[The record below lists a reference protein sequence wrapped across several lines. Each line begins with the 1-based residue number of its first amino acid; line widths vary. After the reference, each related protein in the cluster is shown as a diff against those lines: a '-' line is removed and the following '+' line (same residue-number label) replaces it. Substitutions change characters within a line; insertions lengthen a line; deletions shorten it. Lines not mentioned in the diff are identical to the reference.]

1 MTSPVE
7 MREVS
12 ATELR
17 RFLLERLGL
26 AGPLKSAAE
35 LPALAVD
42 LAMIQIDSIRVAGLR
57 NHELAWLAR
66 GEATVADYYAML
78 YERREFIETHYPV
91 FAVRRDWLPILST
104 ALLDQRPAT
113 RIRRRRLKPQMQKME
128 DHIRAN
134 GPVGPAD
141 FDSRRVVG
149 GFNTIKSTTRALEQ
163 MWSDRRL
170 QISGRTAHFHR
181 LFDLTERVL
190 PELADLPAPA
200 REEYERFLLRS
211 ALQVLK
217 IATAEQWADRVALH
231 YGSWRGESIRRWR
244 ELVKA
249 EAERIAEPVA
259 VADLPGQP
267 VYWHLPEDA
276 GAWET
281 AGRAPAPEDAAR
293 IIPPLDNLLFSRK
306 RFSALFGFD
315 YKFEAY
321 TPQHQRRF
329 YFTKPVV
336 HGERIVALIDAK
348 RTDDE
353 WRIVGFEEIA
363 PVPPEALRQAVHRLA
378 RIAGATKVGASTRL
392 SRALR
397 RALVGKIAAS

>member
-1 MTSPVE
+1 
-7 MREVS
+7 MRRVQ
-12 ATELR
+12 AVELR
-17 RFLLERLGL
+17 RFLLDRLGL
-26 AGPLKSAAE
+26 AGPLRPAAE
-35 LPALAVD
+35 LPALAAE

-66 GEATVADYYAML
+66 GEAGVADFYAML
-78 YERREFIETHYPV
+78 YGRGEFIETHYPV

-128 DHIRAN
+128 DHIRAH
-134 GPVGPAD
+134 GAVGPAD

-170 QISGRTAHFHR
+170 QISGRTPHFHR

-190 PELADLPAPA
+190 PELADAAPPTLP
-200 REEYERFLLRS
+200 EYERFLLRS

-217 IATAEQWADRVALH
+217 IATAEQWADRVRLH

-249 EAERIAEPVA
+249 EAEAQAVPVE
-259 VADLPGQP
+259 VVDLPGRP
-267 VYWHLPEDA
+267 IYWHLASDSAGWEAAGREARPED
-276 GAWET
+276 
-281 AGRAPAPEDAAR
+281 PAR

-321 TPQHQRRF
+321 TPQDQRKF
-329 YFTKPVV
+329 YFAKPIV
-336 HGERIVALIDAK
+336 HGDRVVALLDAK
-348 RTDDE
+348 RADGE
-353 WRIVGFEEIA
+353 WRIVGYEQMA
-363 PVPPEALRQAVHRLA
+363 PAPPEALRQAVHRLA
-378 RIAGATKVGASTRL
+378 RIAGAAKVGASTRL
-392 SRALR
+392 TRELR
-397 RALVGKIAAS
+397 RALVGKIEQP

>member
-1 MTSPVE
+1 

-26 AGPLKSAAE
+26 AGPLKSATE
-35 LPALAVD
+35 LPALAAD

-66 GEATVADYYAML
+66 GEASVADFYAML
-78 YERREFIETHYPV
+78 YERGEFIETHYPV
-91 FAVRRDWLPILST
+91 FAVRRDWVPILST
-104 ALLDQRPAT
+104 ALLDQRPAM
-113 RIRRRRLKPQMQKME
+113 RAARRRLKPLMQKLE

-134 GPVGPAD
+134 GAVGPAE
-141 FDSRRVVG
+141 FDSRRVPG
-149 GFNTIKSTTRALEQ
+149 GFNTIKATTKALEQ
-163 MWSDRRL
+163 MFMDRRL
-170 QISGRTAHFHR
+170 QIGGRTPHFHR
-181 LFDLTERVL
+181 LFNLTERVL
-190 PELADLPAPA
+190 PELADKPALA

-244 ELVKA
+244 ELVKT
-249 EAERIAEPVA
+249 EAERIAEPVE
-259 VADLPGQP
+259 VADLPGRP

-276 GAWET
+276 GAWEA
-281 AGRAPAPEDAAR
+281 AGRAPAPEQAAR

-329 YFTKPVV
+329 YFAKPVV
-336 HGERIVALIDAK
+336 HDERIVALIDAK
-348 RTDDE
+348 RTDGE

-378 RIAGATKVGASTRL
+378 RIAGATRVGASTRL
-392 SRALR
+392 SRELR

>member
-1 MTSPVE
+1 MTNRGAPRQVG
-7 MREVS
+7 
-12 ATELR
+12 AGELR
-17 RFLLERLGL
+17 RFLLARLGL

-35 LPALAVD
+35 LPALAAD

-78 YERREFIETHYPV
+78 YERRELIETHYPV

-128 DHIRAN
+128 DHIRAH
-134 GPVGPAD
+134 GAVGPAD

-181 LFDLTERVL
+181 LFDLSERVL
-190 PELADLPAPA
+190 PELADTPAPTLP
-200 REEYERFLLRS
+200 EYERFLLRS

-249 EAERIAEPVA
+249 EAAA
-259 VADLPGQP
+259 VALPVEVVDLPDRP
-267 VYWHLPEDA
+267 VYWYLPADAPAWEDA
-276 GAWET
+276 A
-281 AGRAPAPEDAAR
+281 RAPDPAEPAR

-321 TPQHQRRF
+321 TPQDQRRF
-329 YFTKPVV
+329 YFAKPVI
-336 HGERIVALIDAK
+336 HGERVVALIDAK
-348 RTDDE
+348 RADGE
-353 WRIVGFEEIA
+353 WRIVGFEQIA
-363 PVPPEALRQAVHRLA
+363 PAPPEALRQAVHRLA
-378 RIAGATKVGASTRL
+378 RIAGATKVTASAHLPRE
-392 SRALR
+392 LR
-397 RALVGKIAAS
+397 RALVGKIA

>member
-1 MTSPVE
+1 MTAPE
-7 MREVS
+7 GMRQVG
-12 ATELR
+12 AGELR
-17 RFLLERLGL
+17 RFLLARLGL
-26 AGPLKSAAE
+26 AGPLPSAAE
-35 LPALAVD
+35 LPALATD

-91 FAVRRDWLPILST
+91 FAVRRDWVPILST
-104 ALLDQRPAT
+104 ALLDQRPA
-113 RIRRRRLKPQMQKME
+113 RRAAKRRLKPLMQKIE
-128 DHIRAN
+128 DQIRVN
-134 GPVGPAD
+134 GAVGPAE
-141 FDSRRVVG
+141 FESRRVPG
-149 GFNTIKSTTRALEQ
+149 GFNTIKATTRALEQ
-163 MWSDRRL
+163 MHMDRRL
-170 QISGRTAHFHR
+170 QISGRTPHFHR

-190 PELADLPAPA
+190 PELAATPPPTLP
-200 REEYERFLLRS
+200 EYERFLLRS

-249 EAERIAEPVA
+249 EAAALALPVE
-259 VADLPGQP
+259 VVDLPGRP
-267 VYWHLPEDA
+267 VYWHLPADAHAWEDA
-276 GAWET
+276 SRTPDPNE
-281 AGRAPAPEDAAR
+281 PAR

-321 TPQHQRRF
+321 TPQDQRRF
-329 YFTKPVV
+329 YFAKPIV
-336 HGERIVALIDAK
+336 HGERVVALIDAK
-348 RTDDE
+348 RTDGE

-363 PVPPEALRQAVHRLA
+363 PAPPDALRQAVHRIA

-392 SRALR
+392 SRELR
-397 RALVGKIAAS
+397 RALVGKIAPP

>member
-1 MTSPVE
+1 

-26 AGPLKSAAE
+26 AGPLKSAAA
-35 LPALAVD
+35 LPALAAD

-66 GEATVADYYAML
+66 GEGSVADFYAML
-78 YERREFIETHYPV
+78 YERGEFIETHYPV
-91 FAVRRDWLPILST
+91 FAVRRDWVPILST

-113 RIRRRRLKPQMQKME
+113 RAARRRLKPLMQKLE

-134 GPVGPAD
+134 GAVGPAE
-141 FDSRRVVG
+141 FDSRRVPG
-149 GFNTIKSTTRALEQ
+149 GFNTIKATTKALEQ
-163 MWSDRRL
+163 MFMDRRL
-170 QISGRTAHFHR
+170 QIGGRTPHFHR
-181 LFDLTERVL
+181 LFNLTERVL

-217 IATAEQWADRVALH
+217 IATSEQWADRVALH
-231 YGSWRGESIRRWR
+231 FGSWRGESIQRWR
-244 ELVKA
+244 DLVKV
-249 EAERIAEPVA
+249 EAERIAEPVV
-259 VADLPGQP
+259 VADLPERP

-276 GAWET
+276 GAWEA
-281 AGRAPAPEDAAR
+281 AGRAHAPEDAAR

-329 YFTKPVV
+329 YFAKPVV

-348 RTDDE
+348 RTDGE

-392 SRALR
+392 SRELR
-397 RALVGKIAAS
+397 RALVGKIAAG